1 MNSPQ
6 LGSIDELH
14 WQNIKETC
22 TNVMA
27 RTPSADIFKIE
38 VALSEDKGPL
48 LADQILTEF
57 FCQHKSV
64 RITFFHKTGKWGFDV
79 CDKWG
84 RSYQPATATFV
95 TKYAAFHDAFKRLN
109 YFLPVLDK

>member
-1 MNSPQ
+1 MDSPQ
-6 LGSIDELH
+6 LGSIDELL

-27 RTPSADIFKIE
+27 RTSSSDLFKIE
-38 VALSEDKGPL
+38 VALADDKRPL
-48 LADQILTEF
+48 SAAQILTDF
-57 FCQHKSV
+57 FDQRKSV
-64 RITFFHKTGKWGFDV
+64 RITFFYKTGKWGFEVFDR
-79 CDKWG
+79 WG
-84 RSYQPATATFV
+84 RSYQPAIATFI